1 MRLLVLD
8 AVATQRET
16 WISALETNGFNLDH
30 FGSLADGK
38 EAVASASYRML
49 LVHSRL
55 PDGDAIGWLRDQRSI
70 GVSTP
75 FVLLTPVQDIE
86 KRIRAFE
93 YGADDCV
100 VDTIDAR
107 ELVGKVRAILRR
119 APELRPELIETGNLR
134 FNIEAREVYV
144 GERTLMLPRRELG
157 ILEHLMRSLNRT
169 VTREYL
175 EAGAHGAFGEVCPNS
190 IEVRISRLRRILS
203 QAEADVEIKTVR
215 GIGYRLQLLS
225 RDAASRSIGTPSC
238 LKKAC

>member
-8 AVATQRET
+8 AAATQSKT

-30 FGSLADGK
+30 FDSLADGK
-38 EAVASASYRML
+38 EAVANASYRML

-55 PDGDAIGWLRDQRSI
+55 PDGDAVGWLRHQRSI

-75 FVLLTPVQDIE
+75 FVLLTPLQDIE

-119 APELRPELIETGNLR
+119 APELRSELIETGNLS
-134 FNIEAREVYV
+134 FNTEAREVYV

-175 EAGAHGAFGEVCPNS
+175 ESGAYGSFGEVCPNS
-190 IEVRISRLRRILS
+190 IEVRISRLRRTLS
-203 QAEADVEIKTVR
+203 QAGADVEIKTVR

-225 RDAASRSIGTPSC
+225 GGAASGSIDISSC
-238 LKKAC
+238 LEKAS